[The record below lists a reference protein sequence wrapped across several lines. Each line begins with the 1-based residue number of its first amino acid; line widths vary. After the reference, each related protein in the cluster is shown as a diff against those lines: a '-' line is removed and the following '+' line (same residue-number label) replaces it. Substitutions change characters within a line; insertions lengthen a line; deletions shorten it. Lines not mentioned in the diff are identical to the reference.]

1 VAASQTAIANAQRT
15 HEYPS
20 PRPPAE
26 RAAGSLTAAAAVRA
40 FATAYINW
48 SYTTIASDL
57 RGLAA
62 ASVGQARAAMTLAAA
77 QTASDYELR
86 RGQVSNQGRVE
97 AVAPRPGQP
106 GQFVVVTQELTTAT
120 ATNAYQGL
128 QPAWH
133 VALATVSRQPGG
145 GYAVSA
151 WQPVS

>member
-1 VAASQTAIANAQRT
+1 VAQAQRT

-20 PRPPAE
+20 PRPPSE
-26 RAAGSLTAAAAVRA
+26 RAAGSPSASAAIRA
-40 FATAYINW
+40 FASAYINW
-48 SYTTIASDL
+48 SYTTIGSDL

-86 RGQVSNQGRVE
+86 RGHVSNQGRVE
-97 AVAPRPGQP
+97 AVAPRPGHP
-106 GQFVVVTQELTTAT
+106 DQFVVVTQELTTAA

-133 VALATVSRQPGG
+133 VALATVARQPGG
-145 GYAVSA
+145 GYAVSS
-151 WQPVS
+151 WQPES